1 MIRPAAAWLL
11 VLALAVANGALREA
25 VLLPNFSKPAAYV
38 ASGVILSAC
47 VFAVAFALSPWMAL
61 RDTRRA
67 LAVGALWLG
76 LTLAFEFGFG
86 LARGESWGEMLEA
99 YTFKGGNIWPIVLA
113 VTFFAPLIALRGRQ
127 GK

>member
-25 VLLPNFSKPAAYV
+25 VLLPGFSKPAAYV

-47 VFAVAFALSPWMAL
+47 VLAVAFALAPWMAL

-86 LARGESWGEMLEA
+86 LARGESWSAMLEA

-113 VTFFAPLIALRGRQ
+113 ITFFAPLIALRGRP